1 MRDPQTVLS
10 ERMSQAL
17 ERAFGSECSG
27 VDPAVRRS
35 NHADYQ
41 ANVALSLAKTL
52 RNSPRRIAEELMRAL
67 DIADICEPPVIAGA
81 GFINLTLRS
90 EFLAGAAAS
99 TLADPR
105 FGVAV
110 TSSPETVVVDY
121 SSPNT
126 AKEMQVHHLR
136 STIIGDCLARTLSF
150 IGHRVVR
157 QNHLG
162 DWGTPFGMLIEHLL
176 DLGAGDPSVTYSVD
190 DLNEFYRE
198 ARKKFDADPAF
209 AERAR
214 LRVVELQRGDESTI
228 MLWRRFVD
236 ESKRHMAHVYTRLGV
251 LLREED
257 VRGESFYN
265 PMLGDVVDEL
275 ARRGL
280 AVENDGALCVFLP
293 GFTNR
298 ENDPLPLIVRKQD
311 GGYGYATTD
320 LAAIRY
326 RRNTVGATRI
336 LYVVGAPQQQHFA
349 MVFETA
355 KQAGWLGEGRAEHV
369 MFGSMLGADKKMYKT
384 RSGQTVKL
392 TDLLDEAVERALSAV
407 EQKNPDLDASVR
419 ASVAQ
424 QVGIGAIKYADLS
437 SDRIKDYVFDWDRML
452 AFEGNTGPYLMY
464 AHARIRSILRKAV
477 AEGGAGRSD
486 AVSIEHDAERR
497 LAIELLG
504 FEAAL
509 TSVDATLQPH
519 RLCTYL
525 YELATAFTGFYENC
539 PVLRAD
545 TDELRASRLG
555 LCELTAGVLR
565 TGLELLGIEAP
576 DRM

>member
-1 MRDPQTVLS
+1 
-10 ERMSQAL
+10 
-17 ERAFGSECSG
+17 
-27 VDPAVRRS
+27 
-35 NHADYQ
+35 
-41 ANVALSLAKTL
+41 
-52 RNSPRRIAEELMRAL
+52 
-67 DIADICEPPVIAGA
+67 
-81 GFINLTLRS
+81 
-90 EFLAGAAAS
+90 
-99 TLADPR
+99 
-105 FGVAV
+105 
-110 TSSPETVVVDY
+110 
-121 SSPNT
+121 
-126 AKEMQVHHLR
+126 
-136 STIIGDCLARTLSF
+136 
-150 IGHRVVR
+150 
-157 QNHLG
+157 
-162 DWGTPFGMLIEHLL
+162 
-176 DLGAGDPSVTYSVD
+176 
-190 DLNEFYRE
+190 
-198 ARKKFDADPAF
+198 
-209 AERAR
+209 

-236 ESKRHMAHVYTRLGV
+236 ESKRHMAHVYARLGV

-257 VRGESFYN
+257 VRGESYYN
-265 PMLGDVVDEL
+265 PMLGDIVDEL
-275 ARRGL
+275 TRQGL
-280 AVENDGALCVFLP
+280 AIENDGALCVFLP

-326 RRNTVGATRI
+326 RTNTLGATRI
-336 LYVVGAPQQQHFA
+336 LYVVGSPQQQHFA

-355 KQAGWLGEGRAEHV
+355 KQAGWLRAGRVEHV

-407 EQKNPDLDASVR
+407 EQKNPDLDPPVR
-419 ASVAQ
+419 AAVAER
-424 QVGIGAIKYADLS
+424 VGIGAIKYADLS

-464 AHARIRSILRKAV
+464 AHARIRSILRKA
-477 AEGGAGRSD
+477 AEGGAAQSD
-486 AVSIEHDAERR
+486 AVCIEHDAERR

-504 FEAAL
+504 FDGAL

-525 YELATAFTGFYENC
+525 YDLATAFTAFYENC

-545 TDELRASRLG
+545 TDDLRASRLG
-555 LCELTAGVLR
+555 LCELTAGVLS